1 MHNTS
6 AFLWQAPVLPPYLT
20 APAPKQPLG
29 RQDLRVEAALAA
41 QQAAPL
47 VRQSA
52 AAAAAQSGANLFG
65 GVFSGVGV
73 FGASVAGQL
82 PASRQHPTAAPAGLA
97 VINQQLAS
105 QVSCWNQP

>member
-1 MHNTS
+1 VHKTS
-6 AFLWQAPVLPPYLT
+6 TFLWQAPVLPSYLT

-29 RQDLRVEAALAA
+29 RQHLRAEAALAA

-65 GVFSGVGV
+65 GAFSGVGV
-73 FGASVAGQL
+73 FGASAAGQL
-82 PASRQHPTAAPAGLA
+82 PASRFQHPTAAPAGLA

-105 QVSCWNQP
+105 QVSCWN